1 MLDRN
6 FLAKGRA
13 YAVFFLVYTGLF
25 WLFTATLRYTF
36 PFLAGFALAW
46 FLQPVVRFLKQKLP
60 LSEGCAAAVTTAAL
74 YVLLIGALFLLGMW
88 LVGEINNLLHTI
100 RDADLGRL
108 TEPLNRLFLQAGE
121 FLNHID
127 QDFIQENQRQL
138 LNLAQA
144 AASVLTSALT
154 AALGFLTSLPAVLA
168 MFLVMVVSTY
178 FFKRHGKN
186 SEALVQPAL
195 CAGKGNS
202 P

>member
-1 MLDRN
+1 MRT
-6 FLAKGRA
+6 LA
-13 YAVFFLVYTGLF
+13 V
-25 WLFTATLRYTF
+25 
-36 PFLAGFALAW
+36 
-46 FLQPVVRFLKQKLP
+46 
-60 LSEGCAAAVTTAAL
+60 
-74 YVLLIGALFLLGMW
+74 
-88 LVGEINNLLHTI
+88 
-100 RDADLGRL
+100 L

-178 FFKRHGKN
+178 FFSKDMEKIRKRLSNLLSAREREFSARHPDMGRTLAA
-186 SEALVQPAL
+186 SI
-195 CAGKGNS
+195 
-202 P
+202 